1 MSNDLNSIPA
11 VNPEPGKEPEVIRV
25 GLDKTN
31 AFLALVG
38 ASSVVGVFA
47 VLNYIGGIF
56 MAIMPV
62 VLGGTLFA
70 AIIGS
75 FFFLLRL
82 LKNMRQKASM
92 RLSTGEIFTGV
103 AVLTVMGYFATACMQ
118 IFTATGNPLVNWTN
132 GTVAAAGFVACY
144 GLGHFLVELWNG
156 DKR

>member
-1 MSNDLNSIPA
+1 MSNDLNVTPA
-11 VNPEPGKEPEVIRV
+11 NPDSSKETEVVRV

-38 ASSVVGVFA
+38 ASAVLGVFS
-47 VLNYIGGIF
+47 VLNYLGGIF

-70 AIIGS
+70 AIVGS

-82 LKNMRQKASM
+82 LKNMRQKASL
-92 RLSTGEIFTGV
+92 RLSPAEIFTGV
-103 AVLTVMGYFATACMQ
+103 AVFTVMGYFATACMQ
-118 IFTATGNPLVNWTN
+118 LFTATGNPLSTWTTA
-132 GTVAAAGFVACY
+132 TVVASAFIACY
-144 GLGHFLVELWNG
+144 GIGHFLVELWNG